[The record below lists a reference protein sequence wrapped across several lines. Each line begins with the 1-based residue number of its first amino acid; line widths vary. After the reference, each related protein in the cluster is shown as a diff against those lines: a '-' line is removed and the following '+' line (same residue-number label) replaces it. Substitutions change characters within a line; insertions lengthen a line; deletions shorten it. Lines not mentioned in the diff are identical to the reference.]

1 MVDKLEKKSQSRY
14 GIDGWLRHSTTI
26 GIKGGFLL
34 WQPRCLLVKLDTWF
48 KGDWIIV
55 FMTLEKNN
63 ASVLHLNKVGK

>member
-34 WQPRCLLVKLDTWF
+34 WQPRCLRVKLDTWLKETRSAF
-48 KGDWIIV
+48 LTD
-55 FMTLEKNN
+55 KNN